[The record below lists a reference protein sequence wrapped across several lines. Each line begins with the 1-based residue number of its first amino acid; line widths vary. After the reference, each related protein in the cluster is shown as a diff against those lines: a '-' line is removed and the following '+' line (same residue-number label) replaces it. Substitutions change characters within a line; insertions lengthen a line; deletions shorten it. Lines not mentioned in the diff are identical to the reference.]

1 MITDTAIFAQTII
14 VDSSRPCQAVVQ
26 LFTKYMYSVLY
37 FSTLERTMLYTFDLT
52 LDQLS
57 QVTDLT
63 PVRIIHV
70 LSDSDTD
77 HYITLVDCDSSM
89 ALWIMLL

>member
-1 MITDTAIFAQTII
+1 
-14 VDSSRPCQAVVQ
+14 
-26 LFTKYMYSVLY
+26 
-37 FSTLERTMLYTFDLT
+37 MLYTFDLT